1 MQNKRSALST
11 DNLHMLGAIASNGSL
26 AAASRS
32 LGVVP
37 SALSYRLRQM
47 EDSLDVLLVDR
58 SAKRAQLTP
67 AGIELLRASEHLL
80 DELDAVAQ
88 RVKRVA
94 TGWEAQLIIVADDI
108 IDTQTVF
115 DICQRFYELGAPTQ
129 LKLRIETMTGTAESL
144 STGRSDLAL
153 GIVSEAAH
161 YAGLNSAPLGQIA
174 FVFAVAPHHPLALCA
189 EPLTNEQRIAHRAG
203 RSPKTAFYI

>member
-1 MQNKRSALST
+1 
-11 DNLHMLGAIASNGSL
+11 MLGAIASNGSL

-37 SALSYRLRQM
+37 SALTYRLRQM

-94 TGWEAQLIIVADDI
+94 TGWEAQQI
-108 IDTQTVF
+108 
-115 DICQRFYELGAPTQ
+115 
-129 LKLRIETMTGTAESL
+129 
-144 STGRSDLAL
+144 GRASCRER
-153 GIVSEAAH
+153 V
-161 YAGLNSAPLGQIA
+161 
-174 FVFAVAPHHPLALCA
+174 
-189 EPLTNEQRIAHRAG
+189 
-203 RSPKTAFYI
+203 